1 MRIHTLLVIPIVAI
15 LMLTAIGCD
24 ENENRRLAE
33 MAERHV
39 ERQSE
44 QNRRMSELQREVAE
58 GSRRLVEADAKAREE
73 MVALQREVQAE
84 RSEVGSQR
92 DALEHE
98 RRGLASKRRMD
109 PIIAAAITNVG
120 LLVACLAPLI
130 LCWHLLTRPVEP
142 ADDQAVA
149 EVLLDDLVANNPL
162 LLPRT
167 ESNLAIGFHDE
178 GNARRLPDN
187 PDRESEST

>member
-58 GSRRLVEADAKAREE
+58 GSRRLEIGRASCRER
-73 MVALQREVQAE
+73 V
-84 RSEVGSQR
+84 
-92 DALEHE
+92 
-98 RRGLASKRRMD
+98 
-109 PIIAAAITNVG
+109 
-120 LLVACLAPLI
+120 
-130 LCWHLLTRPVEP
+130 
-142 ADDQAVA
+142 
-149 EVLLDDLVANNPL
+149 
-162 LLPRT
+162 
-167 ESNLAIGFHDE
+167 
-178 GNARRLPDN
+178 
-187 PDRESEST
+187 